1 MALSGL
7 GPVARHPKYLLEIFT
22 ASELEDW
29 KAYFQLFPFGMDQLM
44 GMIARAHA
52 DLINMNSTESSQ
64 PVQPQDLM
72 PGDDADTRWERIE
85 AAIADELEER
95 RMERAERRRLAQL
108 SPEERE
114 AEEMRRF
121 IAARQAAFNV

>member
-72 PGDDADTRWERIE
+72 PGDDAGTRWERIE
-85 AAIADELEER
+85 AAITDELEER
-95 RMERAERRRLAQL
+95 RMERAERRRLAKL

-121 IAARQAAFNV
+121 IAARQSAFNV